1 MAHLPGF
8 GLHEELIEHFTHDP
22 CGLFTARS
30 YGDRVYELI
39 DKLGLPDSCTP
50 VLYLEVYDI
59 VDDGTL
65 KPAGEDYLNI
75 SRVVNRTRRF
85 TPHTTVQRGLLQ
97 AAKPSPDFA
106 TLMKPVGGF
115 SSWWVPPQPLS
126 PPDMFHASIAW
137 TSMQV
142 KPAAPH
148 LRLVGEEGAAS
159 RSKETTACGCQVAQP
174 SHCLNHLATSHHRFA
189 TSKSGFP
196 SFRTSTAEH
205 DQWTSV
211 PQDTDQLI
219 NLGHALFLDRAETV
233 LVEHV
238 KEHADAIKGVRKPS
252 SARTGKE
259 YPMNTWSKN
268 HHHRNQRFN
277 RNMTGPVL
285 EKDIETVASRLDVFI
300 SGRSGLMMSMVPQ
313 FGESLSGSVW

>member
-1 MAHLPGF
+1 M
-8 GLHEELIEHFTHDP
+8 
-22 CGLFTARS
+22 FTARS

-85 TPHTTVQRGLLQ
+85 APHTTVQRGLLQ
-97 AAKPSPDFA
+97 SAKPSPDFA

-115 SSWWVPPQPLS
+115 PHGGCRSQPLY
-126 PPDMFHASIAW
+126 PLDMLHASIAW

-142 KPAAPH
+142 KPAAPTPTVGWRRARIEVKGNNSLWMSSGSTLPTASSTSPPPITD
-148 LRLVGEEGAAS
+148 LRLRRA
-159 RSKETTACGCQVAQP
+159 
-174 SHCLNHLATSHHRFA
+174 
-189 TSKSGFP
+189 GFLL
-196 SFRTSTAEH
+196 FELQRLEH
-205 DQWTSV
+205 DRWTSV

-219 NLGHALFLDRAETV
+219 NPWPCRCSWIGRDRSCRARQRN
-233 LVEHV
+233 
-238 KEHADAIKGVRKPS
+238 ADAIKGVRKPS
-252 SARTGKE
+252 SSARARE

-268 HHHRNQRFN
+268 HHHR
-277 RNMTGPVL
+277 TS
-285 EKDIETVASRLDVFI
+285 DSIAT
-300 SGRSGLMMSMVPQ
+300 
-313 FGESLSGSVW
+313 